1 MYLTMNLN
9 SQIGEGSIGLS
20 RDMLLNGFQDKIVQK
35 YHQFMVSVSV
45 HFGAN
50 KTQAE
55 KDFADVIL
63 FEMHLAN
70 VSSLINLLI

>member
-1 MYLTMNLN
+1 
-9 SQIGEGSIGLS
+9 
-20 RDMLLNGFQDKIVQK
+20 MLLNGFDDKIVRK
-35 YHQFMVSVSV
+35 YHEFMVSVSV

-50 KTQAE
+50 RTKAE

-70 VSSLINLLI
+70 VSSLIKHVFDS

>member
-1 MYLTMNLN
+1 
-9 SQIGEGSIGLS
+9 
-20 RDMLLNGFQDKIVQK
+20 MLLNGFEDKIVQK
-35 YHQFMVSVSV
+35 YHNFMVSVSV
-45 HFGAN
+45 HLGAN

-70 VSSLINLLI
+70 VSSLNKLKI